1 MPADPLDLCQQLVAH
16 GAVEGLQVAFVRG
29 DHAPTAACFGV
40 ATLDSRFALASLSK
54 PIVAAACL
62 VAWEEGVLELDAPLS
77 EHLSEIDEGL
87 TLRDVLSHAS
97 GLPADDASAR
107 RVQLD
112 PNASWNGVA
121 AAYREVKPV
130 VLPRTQR
137 IYSNA
142 GYALAADA
150 LEQATGMDYRTYITE
165 SVLIPLGMQQ
175 TTFGVGVDDDANVLS
190 VKEPGLLGHDQQL
203 FNGTRF
209 RELGLPQ
216 SGAFGTASDYLQL
229 LQMTV
234 RQGRLS
240 SDSHL
245 LAPETAELLSTN
257 QAGSLPGGV
266 GDFMEWERCDW
277 GAGFELRADK
287 SPHWTGTA
295 LSAAAFTHFGASGTL
310 AFADPASGTA
320 AVILANRGPYTRW
333 MLEPGGWPDICA
345 ALVA

>member
-1 MPADPLDLCQQLVAH
+1 M
-16 GAVEGLQVAFVRG
+16 
-29 DHAPTAACFGV
+29 ACFGV
-40 ATLDSRFALASLSK
+40 ATLKSRFALASLTK

-62 VAWEEGVLELDAPLS
+62 VAWEEGVLEFDAPLS
-77 EHLSEIDEGL
+77 EHLLGVDQML

-97 GLPADDASAR
+97 GLPADDAKAR

-112 PNASWNGVA
+112 PNSTWNDVA
-121 AAYREVKPV
+121 ASYREVSPGV
-130 VLPRTQR
+130 PPRTQR

-165 SVLIPLGMQQ
+165 SVLIPLEMKQ
-175 TTFGVGVDDDANVLS
+175 TTFGVDVHDEAVLS
-190 VKEPGLLGHDQQL
+190 VKQSGLLGRDQQL

-229 LQMTV
+229 LQMTL

-277 GAGFELRADK
+277 GSGFELRADK

-310 AFADPASGTA
+310 AFADPATGTA
-320 AVILANRGPYTRW
+320 AVIFATRGTYTRW

>member
-229 LQMTV
+229 LQMTL

-310 AFADPASGTA
+310 AFADPATGTA
-320 AVILANRGPYTRW
+320 AVILANRGTYTRW
-333 MLEPGGWPDICA
+333 MMEPGGWPDICA

>member
-40 ATLDSRFALASLSK
+40 ATLDSRFALASLTK

-77 EHLSEIDEGL
+77 QHLSDVDEAL

-97 GLPADDASAR
+97 GLPADDARAR

-112 PNASWNGVA
+112 PIAAWNDVA
-121 AAYREVKPV
+121 AAYREVRPV
-130 VLPRTQR
+130 VQPRTQR

-165 SVLIPLGMQQ
+165 SVLIPLEMKQ
-175 TTFGVGVDDDANVLS
+175 TTFGVGVDDEAVLS

-209 RELGLPQ
+209 RYLGLPQ

-229 LQMTV
+229 LQMTL
-234 RQGRLS
+234 RHGRLS
-240 SDSHL
+240 SDRHL
-245 LAPETAELLSTN
+245 LAPETAALLSTN
-257 QAGSLPGGV
+257 QAGSLVGGV

-277 GAGFELRADK
+277 GAGFELRSDK
-287 SPHWTGTA
+287 TPHWTGTA
-295 LSAAAFTHFGASGTL
+295 LSATAFTHFGASGTL
-310 AFADPASGTA
+310 AFADPATGTA
-320 AVILANRGPYTRW
+320 AVILANRGTYTRW
-333 MLEPGGWPDICA
+333 MMEPGGWPDICA
-345 ALVA
+345 ALVV

>member
-16 GAVEGLQVAFVRG
+16 GAVEGLQVAFARG

-40 ATLDSRFALASLSK
+40 ATLDSRFAFASLTK

-107 RVQLD
+107 RVQVD
-112 PNASWNGVA
+112 PNCSWNDVA
-121 AAYREVKPV
+121 DAYRKVRPV
-130 VLPRTQR
+130 VQPRTQR

-150 LEQATGMDYRTYITE
+150 LEQATGMDYPTYITE
-165 SVLIPLGMQQ
+165 SVLIPLEMEQ
-175 TTFGVGVDDDANVLS
+175 TTFGVGVDDANVLL
-190 VKEPGLLGHDQQL
+190 VKEPGLLGRDQQL

-229 LQMTV
+229 LQLTL
-234 RQGRLS
+234 RHGRLS
-240 SDSHL
+240 SDRHL
-245 LAPETAELLSTN
+245 LAPETASLLSTN
-257 QAGSLPGGV
+257 QGGSLAGGV

-287 SPHWTGTA
+287 SPHWTGAA
-295 LSAAAFTHFGASGTL
+295 LSATAFTHFGASGTL

-320 AVILANRGPYTRW
+320 AVILANRGTYTRW

>member
-1 MPADPLDLCQQLVAH
+1 MPADPLDLCQQLVAR
-16 GAVEGLQVAFVRG
+16 GVVGGLQVAYARG
-29 DHAPTAACFGV
+29 DHAPTVACFGV

-229 LQMTV
+229 LQMTL

-277 GAGFELRADK
+277 GAGFELRAEK

-295 LSAAAFTHFGASGTL
+295 LSSAAFTHFGASGTL
-310 AFADPASGTA
+310 AFADPATGTA
-320 AVILANRGPYTRW
+320 AVILANRGTYTRW

>member
-1 MPADPLDLCQQLVAH
+1 MPADPLDLCQQLVAR
-16 GAVEGLQVAFVRG
+16 GVVGGLQVAYARG
-29 DHAPTAACFGV
+29 DHAPTVACFGV

-190 VKEPGLLGHDQQL
+190 VKEPGLLGNDQQL

-229 LQMTV
+229 LQMTL

-310 AFADPASGTA
+310 AFADPATGTA
-320 AVILANRGPYTRW
+320 AVILANRGTYTRW

>member
-16 GAVEGLQVAFVRG
+16 GAVEGLQVACVRG

-190 VKEPGLLGHDQQL
+190 VKEPGLLGNDQQL

-229 LQMTV
+229 LQMTL

-240 SDSHL
+240 SDRHL
-245 LAPETAELLSTN
+245 LAPETASLLSTN
-257 QAGSLPGGV
+257 QGGSLPGGV
-266 GDFMEWERCDW
+266 GDFMEWECCDW

-310 AFADPASGTA
+310 AFADPATGTA
-320 AVILANRGPYTRW
+320 AVILANRGTYTRW

>member
-1 MPADPLDLCQQLVAH
+1 M
-16 GAVEGLQVAFVRG
+16 EGLQVAYARG
-29 DHAPTAACFGV
+29 DHAPTVACFGT
-40 ATLDSRFALASLSK
+40 ATLKSRFALASLTK

-77 EHLSEIDEGL
+77 EHLLGVDQML

-97 GLPADDASAR
+97 GLPADDAKAR

-112 PNASWNGVA
+112 PNSTWNDVA
-121 AAYREVKPV
+121 ASYREVRPV
-130 VLPRTQR
+130 VPPRTQR

-150 LEQATGMDYRTYITE
+150 LEQATGMDYRTYVTE
-165 SVLIPLGMQQ
+165 SVLIPLEMEQ
-175 TTFGVGVDDDANVLS
+175 TTFGVDVHDEAVVS

-209 RELGLPQ
+209 RYLGLPQ

-229 LQMTV
+229 LQMTL
-234 RQGRLS
+234 RHGRLS
-240 SDSHL
+240 SDRHL
-245 LAPETAELLSTN
+245 LAPETAALLSTN
-257 QAGSLPGGV
+257 QAGSLAGGV

-277 GAGFELRADK
+277 GAGFELRSDK
-287 SPHWTGTA
+287 TPHWTGTA
-295 LSAAAFTHFGASGTL
+295 LSATAFPHFGASGTL
-310 AFADPASGTA
+310 AFADPATGTA
-320 AVILANRGPYTRW
+320 AVILANRGTYTRW
-333 MLEPGGWPDICA
+333 MMEPGGWPDICA

>member
-229 LQMTV
+229 LQMTL

-310 AFADPASGTA
+310 AFADPATGTA
-320 AVILANRGPYTRW
+320 AVILANRGTYTRW

>member
-1 MPADPLDLCQQLVAH
+1 MPADPLDLCQQLVAR
-16 GAVEGLQVAFVRG
+16 GVVDGLQVAYVKG
-29 DHAPTAACFGV
+29 DHAPTIACFGT
-40 ATLDSRFALASLSK
+40 ATLLSRFALASLTK
-54 PIVAAACL
+54 PIVAVACL
-62 VAWEEGVLELDAPLS
+62 VAWEEGALELDALLS
-77 EHLSEIDEGL
+77 EHLSGVEQVL

-97 GLPADDASAR
+97 GLPADDARAR

-112 PNASWNGVA
+112 PNSSWDDVA
-121 AAYREVKPV
+121 AAYREVRPV

-165 SVLIPLGMQQ
+165 SVLIPLEMQQ
-175 TTFGVGVDDDANVLS
+175 TTFGVGVDNGNVLS

-209 RELGLPQ
+209 RALGLPQ

-229 LQMTV
+229 LQTTL
-234 RQGRLS
+234 RHGRLS

-245 LAPETAELLSTN
+245 LAPETAALLSTN
-257 QAGSLPGGV
+257 QGGSLPGGV
-266 GDFMEWERCDW
+266 GEFMEWERCDW

-310 AFADPASGTA
+310 AFADPATGTA
-320 AVILANRGPYTRW
+320 AVILANRGTYTRW

>member
-1 MPADPLDLCQQLVAH
+1 
-16 GAVEGLQVAFVRG
+16 
-29 DHAPTAACFGV
+29 
-40 ATLDSRFALASLSK
+40 
-54 PIVAAACL
+54 
-62 VAWEEGVLELDAPLS
+62 
-77 EHLSEIDEGL
+77 
-87 TLRDVLSHAS
+87 
-97 GLPADDASAR
+97 
-107 RVQLD
+107 
-112 PNASWNGVA
+112 
-121 AAYREVKPV
+121 V
-130 VLPRTQR
+130 VPPRTQR

-150 LEQATGMDYRTYITE
+150 LEQATGMDYRMYITE
-165 SVLIPLGMQQ
+165 SVLIPLEMEQ
-175 TTFGVGVDDDANVLS
+175 TTFGVGVDDANVLS
-190 VKEPGLLGHDQQL
+190 VKEPGLLGHDEQL

-229 LQMTV
+229 LQMTL
-234 RQGRLS
+234 RHGRLS

-245 LAPETAELLSTN
+245 LAPETADLLSTN

-310 AFADPASGTA
+310 AFADPATGTA
-320 AVILANRGPYTRW
+320 AVILANRGTYTRW

>member
-1 MPADPLDLCQQLVAH
+1 MPSDPLDLCQQLVAR
-16 GAVEGLQVAFVRG
+16 GVVEGLQVAYAKG
-29 DHAPTAACFGV
+29 DRAPTVACFGA
-40 ATLDSRFALASLSK
+40 ATWSSRFALASLTK

-77 EHLSEIDEGL
+77 EHLSGVDQML

-97 GLPADDASAR
+97 GLPADDARAR

-112 PNASWNGVA
+112 PNSTWNDVA
-121 AAYREVKPV
+121 AAYREVRPV
-130 VLPRTQR
+130 VPPRTQR

-150 LEQATGMDYRTYITE
+150 LEQATGMDYRTYVTE
-165 SVLIPLGMQQ
+165 LVLTPLEMKQ
-175 TTFGVGVDDDANVLS
+175 TTFGVGVDDEAVLS
-190 VKEPGLLGHDQQL
+190 VKESGLLGHDQQL

-209 RELGLPQ
+209 RYLGLPQ

-229 LQMTV
+229 LQMTL

-240 SDSHL
+240 SDRHL
-245 LAPETAELLSTN
+245 LAPETASLLSTN
-257 QAGSLPGGV
+257 QGGSLAGGV

-310 AFADPASGTA
+310 AFADPATGTA
-320 AVILANRGPYTRW
+320 AVILANRGTYTRW

>member
-1 MPADPLDLCQQLVAH
+1 MPPDPLDLCQQLVAR
-16 GAVEGLQVAFVRG
+16 GVVEGLQVAYFRG
-29 DHAPTAACFGV
+29 DHAPTVACFGV
-40 ATLDSRFALASLSK
+40 ATLKSRFALASLTK

-62 VAWEEGVLELDAPLS
+62 VAWEEGMLELDAPLS
-77 EHLSEIDEGL
+77 EHLAGVDQAL

-97 GLPADDASAR
+97 GLPADDARAR

-112 PNASWNGVA
+112 PNSTWNDVA
-121 AAYREVKPV
+121 AAYRVVRPV
-130 VLPRTQR
+130 VPPRTRR

-150 LEQATGMDYRTYITE
+150 LEQATGMDHRTYITE
-165 SVLIPLGMQQ
+165 SVLIPLEMEQ
-175 TTFGVGVDDDANVLS
+175 TTFGVGIGDANVLS

-229 LQMTV
+229 LQMTL

-240 SDSHL
+240 SGSHL
-245 LAPETAELLSTN
+245 LAPETAELLSAS
-257 QAGSLPGGV
+257 QVGSLPGGV

-295 LSAAAFTHFGASGTL
+295 LSAEAFTHFGASGTL
-310 AFADPASGTA
+310 AFADPATGTA
-320 AVILANRGPYTRW
+320 AVILANRGTYTRW

>member
-1 MPADPLDLCQQLVAH
+1 MPADPLDLCQQLVAR
-16 GAVEGLQVAFVRG
+16 GVVGGLQVAYARG
-29 DHAPTAACFGV
+29 DHAPTVACFG
-40 ATLDSRFALASLSK
+40 AAALDSRFALASLTK

-62 VAWEEGVLELDAPLS
+62 VAWEEGVLDLDVPLS
-77 EHLSEIDEGL
+77 EHLSDIDEGL

-112 PNASWNGVA
+112 PNSSWNDVA
-121 AAYREVKPV
+121 AAYRAVRPV
-130 VLPRTQR
+130 VQPRTQR

-150 LEQATGMDYRTYITE
+150 LEQATGMDYRMYITE
-165 SVLIPLGMQQ
+165 SVLIPLEMEQ
-175 TTFGVGVDDDANVLS
+175 TTFGVGVDDANVLS
-190 VKEPGLLGHDQQL
+190 VKEPGLLGHDEQL

-229 LQMTV
+229 LQMTL
-234 RQGRLS
+234 RHGRLS

-245 LAPETAELLSTN
+245 LAPETADLLSTN
-257 QAGSLPGGV
+257 QAGHLPGGV

-310 AFADPASGTA
+310 AFADPATGTA
-320 AVILANRGPYTRW
+320 AVILANRGTYTRW

>member
-229 LQMTV
+229 LQMTL

-277 GAGFELRADK
+277 GAGFELRAEK

-310 AFADPASGTA
+310 AFADPATGTA
-320 AVILANRGPYTRW
+320 AVILANRGTYTRW
-333 MLEPGGWPDICA
+333 MLEPGGWPDICS

>member
-1 MPADPLDLCQQLVAH
+1 M
-16 GAVEGLQVAFVRG
+16 EGLQVAYARG
-29 DHAPTAACFGV
+29 DHAPTVACFGT
-40 ATLDSRFALASLSK
+40 ATLNSRFALASLTK

-77 EHLSEIDEGL
+77 EHLLGVDQML

-97 GLPADDASAR
+97 GLPADDAKAR

-112 PNASWNGVA
+112 PNSTWNDVA
-121 AAYREVKPV
+121 ASYREVRPGV
-130 VLPRTQR
+130 PTRTQR

-150 LEQATGMDYRTYITE
+150 LEQATGMDYPTYITE
-165 SVLIPLGMQQ
+165 SVLIPLEMEQ
-175 TTFGVGVDDDANVLS
+175 TTFGAGVDDANVLL
-190 VKEPGLLGHDQQL
+190 VKEPGLLGRDQQL

-216 SGAFGTASDYLQL
+216 SGALGTASDYLQL
-229 LQMTV
+229 LQMTL
-234 RQGRLS
+234 RHGRLS
-240 SDSHL
+240 SDRHL
-245 LAPETAELLSTN
+245 LAPETASLLSTN
-257 QAGSLPGGV
+257 QGGSLAGGV
-266 GDFMEWERCDW
+266 GDFMEWECCDW

-287 SPHWTGTA
+287 SPHWTGAA
-295 LSAAAFTHFGASGTL
+295 LSATAFTHFGASGTL

-320 AVILANRGPYTRW
+320 AVILANRGTYTRW